1 METRVGIVDDHRLF
15 REGLKALLAS
25 CPGMHVV
32 AEADLGHA
40 GKAIAERSDLDV
52 FLVDWRLPDI
62 PGDVLVREIHR
73 RRPSLPLIALTMYSD
88 PEHMAEALTAGA
100 AGYVSKEAGFSEL
113 LAAIRTVREGGRYF
127 QAPSG
132 SAKPGGVP
140 APAVHNGHGQSAA
153 LRPLTRRE
161 RDVFSLVVRGLR
173 TAEIARDLSISVR
186 TVETHRGRILR
197 KLQAHS
203 SADLVRFAAQH
214 GLLE

>member
-40 GKAIAERSDLDV
+40 GKAIAERSDVDV

-113 LAAIRTVREGGRYF
+113 LAAIRTVRDGGRYF

-132 SAKPGGVP
+132 SAT